1 MVNCDKNNGKK
12 AILDMISTN
21 TFRPARPLINSGNG
35 LGHLQGIARAGLIA
49 IALAWTALIAGCG
62 TALKKPTVEVAD
74 ARVAS
79 FDRDT
84 AQFTITL
91 KVNNPNSTELSIS
104 DIQAKFFLADE
115 EVGTAEGAQPKY
127 VLPANGSV
135 MLPVRVNV
143 TFKTLPDVLRKSLI
157 ALVSGGLPYKITG
170 SITTFNGL
178 ATIPFERKGNLA
190 KPR

>member
-21 TFRPARPLINSGNG
+21 TLRPHRPLSNPANRLVRING
-35 LGHLQGIARAGLIA
+35 LARTGLIA
-49 IALAWTALIAGCG
+49 IVLACTALIAGCG
-62 TALKKPTVEVAD
+62 SALKKPTVEVAD
-74 ARVAS
+74 ARVAN

-84 AQFTITL
+84 AQFTVTL
-91 KVNNPNSTELSIS
+91 KVNNPNSTELTVS

-157 ALVSGGLPYKITG
+157 ALVSGGLPYKVSG

-178 ATIPFERKGNLA
+178 ATIPFERKGDLA

>member
-1 MVNCDKNNGKK
+1 
-12 AILDMISTN
+12 MISTN
-21 TFRPARPLINSGNG
+21 TFWTHRTALRGNNRIQGLAG
-35 LGHLQGIARAGLIA
+35 LGRTGLIVA
-49 IALAWTALIAGCG
+49 MLACMALLAGCG
-62 TALKKPTVEVAD
+62 SALKKPTVEVAD
-74 ARVAS
+74 ARVAN

-84 AQFTITL
+84 AQFTVTL
-91 KVNNPNSTELSIS
+91 KVDNPNSTELTIS
-104 DIQAKFFLADE
+104 DIQAKFFLVDE

-127 VLPANGSV
+127 ILPASGSV

-157 ALVSGGLPYKITG
+157 ALVSGGLPYKISG

-178 ATIPFERKGNLA
+178 TTIPFERKGDLA